1 MVQATVRGVPS
12 AWLYRPTDGTY
23 QPDDGG
29 APVRDELLRALPE
42 RAGGEVTFT
51 CVPPGSGVRMALDRD
66 GDGIYNRRDRCPDDP
81 GC

>member
-1 MVQATVRGVPS
+1 VDGAPS
-12 AWLYRPTDGTY
+12 GWLFLPASGTY

-29 APVRDELLRALPE
+29 APVGDNALRAVARLPGQE
-42 RAGGEVTFT
+42 ITFT

-66 GDGIYNRRDRCPDDP
+66 GDGTYNRRDRCPADP